1 MKRQT
6 KNADVGRLC
15 SLCVWCFAAMY
26 SLQCFVLSPLY
37 FSLYSNVELY
47 DTVLPVIVQYAGI
60 AVELIAISVLY
71 GAMIYGVFKF
81 GQNSVRSFI
90 GVFAAATGL
99 KYLANV
105 IITWITYG
113 IIPRTWI
120 WDVANVVFY
129 TALEMLQL
137 WVVVTVIKAVMGRE
151 GSCELP
157 FGSVWDKGNKLMRS
171 AMACGIITVAFKVF
185 GRLCDD
191 AWAIITSGLPERPI
205 TYLLMLVSY
214 VSTALLGVVCYGV
227 AVAAMGW
234 IHSHSTSR

>member
-81 GQNSVRSFI
+81 GQNSVRSSSKF
-90 GVFAAATGL
+90 
-99 KYLANV
+99 
-105 IITWITYG
+105 
-113 IIPRTWI
+113 
-120 WDVANVVFY
+120 
-129 TALEMLQL
+129 
-137 WVVVTVIKAVMGRE
+137 
-151 GSCELP
+151 S
-157 FGSVWDKGNKLMRS
+157 
-171 AMACGIITVAFKVF
+171 
-185 GRLCDD
+185 
-191 AWAIITSGLPERPI
+191 
-205 TYLLMLVSY
+205 
-214 VSTALLGVVCYGV
+214 
-227 AVAAMGW
+227 
-234 IHSHSTSR
+234 